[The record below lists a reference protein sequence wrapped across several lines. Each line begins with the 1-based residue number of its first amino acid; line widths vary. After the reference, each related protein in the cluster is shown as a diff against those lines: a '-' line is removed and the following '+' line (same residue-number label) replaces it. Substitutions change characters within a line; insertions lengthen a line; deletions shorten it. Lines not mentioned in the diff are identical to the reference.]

1 MIKQAS
7 LIFTIQFVIYVLVCI
22 NYRSVAQAQYLESA
36 ISEFAIATLNYLVI
50 KKIAST
56 GNSTLQWMAYSFGT
70 VLGSLLGIWISKIVL
85 GQ

>member
-1 MIKQAS
+1 MIKQAA
-7 LIFTIQFVIYVLVCI
+7 LIFTIQFVIYVMVCI
-22 NYRSVAQAQYLESA
+22 NYRSVAQARYLESA

-56 GNSTLQWMAYSFGT
+56 GNSTLQWMAYSLGT

>member
-1 MIKQAS
+1 MIKQAC
-7 LIFTIQFVIYVLVCI
+7 LIFTIQFVIYVMVCI
-22 NYRSVAQAQYLESA
+22 NYRSVAQARYIESA

-56 GNSTLQWMAYSFGT
+56 GNSTLQWMAYSLGT

>member
-1 MIKQAS
+1 MVKQAA
-7 LIFTIQFVIYVLVCI
+7 LIFTIQFVIYVMVCI
-22 NYRSVAQAQYLESA
+22 NYRSVAQARYLESA

-56 GNSTLQWMAYSFGT
+56 GNSTLQWMAYSLGT